1 MMTTTLPVL
10 LHKGPTSLHFAV
22 SPSALYGDREKFYRD
37 ELSTKTLGVGITRWE
52 NPFSLET
59 FPMMNNINYSVMFQH
74 GELIMPDGDFREY
87 EEDIKAYKEARYVKK
102 EGERQLNNSASSLTE
117 ARVYNIDTKD
127 VIKKILEYHLDHG
140 TALVIKLVDLGQ
152 FYYEYR
158 YKRADGD
165 SMLGEIYNEVRAGF
179 FLNELLYAYEKI
191 PTHHFMQIIDW
202 FVSDTNLY
210 PEKRGHGPYQYFVA
224 EKLDYNMEGFLSSRP
239 DKMLT
244 LRCTLFCVAQAL
256 EAGWYSHQYL
266 HYDLHCNNV
275 MLKNVANSAE
285 CYNKDYM
292 YTRPLSDIVYRLPK
306 KGLHNCLVKIIDFGR
321 NRMNIP
327 SVPRDK
333 RDLHEHIGNNANPR
347 HKHDETLS
355 FVAENL
361 GIGTVNN
368 RIWDIRRLLWS
379 IVFDFP
385 ASYWA
390 ELRKDKEYYPKLLA
404 QINKFVDI
412 DAINKESVKH
422 KPTDIHDAL
431 KPAKKNTNFTIENI
445 MDLSDMFKES
455 DIYAAWAKAVAA
467 KVIYSEEVK
476 ESPNVETFLDS
487 DLFESFKIEAT
498 EVNEGIM
505 VWMGR
510 WSSV

>member
-1 MMTTTLPVL
+1 MMTTLPVL
-10 LHKGPTSLHFAV
+10 LHKGPSSLHFAV
-22 SPSALYGDREKFYRD
+22 SPAAIYGDREKFYRD

-52 NPFSLET
+52 NPFLLDT
-59 FPMMNNINYSVMFQH
+59 FPTMNNINYSVMFQH
-74 GELIMPDGDFREY
+74 GELIMPGGDFREY
-87 EEDIKAYKEARYVKK
+87 EEQIRAYKEARYVKNDK
-102 EGERQLNNSASSLTE
+102 KQLNKSASSLTE
-117 ARVYNIDTKD
+117 ARVYDIDTSD
-127 VIKKILEYHLDHG
+127 GIKKVLDYHLDHG

-158 YKRADGD
+158 YRREDGD

-179 FLNELLYAYEKI
+179 FLNELLYAYERI

-224 EKLDYNMEGFLSSRP
+224 EKLDYNMEGFLLSRP

-256 EAGWYSHQYL
+256 EAAWTTHKYL

-275 MLKNVANSAE
+275 MLKNVANGAE

-292 YTRPLSDIVYRLPK
+292 YTRPLSNIVYRLPK
-306 KGLHNCLVKIIDFGR
+306 KGLHNSLVKIIDFGR
-321 NRMNIP
+321 NRMSIP

-333 RDLHEHIGNNANPR
+333 RDLHEHIENNANPT
-347 HKHDETLS
+347 HVHDKTLS
-355 FVAENL
+355 FVAEGL
-361 GIGTVNN
+361 GIGSENN

-385 ASYWA
+385 ASYWT
-390 ELRKDKEYYPKLLA
+390 ELRKDKVYYPKLLA

-422 KPTDIHDAL
+422 KPATIHDAL
-431 KPAKKNTNFTIENI
+431 IPDAKGAKITIENI
-445 MDLSDMFKES
+445 MDLGDRFKVSDT
-455 DIYAAWAKAVAA
+455 YAAWAKAVAA
-467 KVIYSEEVK
+467 TGIYSKEVK
-476 ESPNVETFLDS
+476 ELPNVETFLSS

-498 EVNEGIM
+498 EVDEETG
-505 VWMGR
+505 VWIGR
-510 WSSV
+510 SAV